1 LAFCIAALTAL
12 HTAQARCGL
21 STDHHG
27 CARCATVALASQGGI
42 FAAARV
48 ELPGR
53 FLWRAYRQ
61 MLARDAVPV
70 ESARD
75 ALPLTCRLMRHLPEL
90 AQAPGFEAL
99 AGLAAPR

>member
-1 LAFCIAALTAL
+1 
-12 HTAQARCGL
+12 
-21 STDHHG
+21 
-27 CARCATVALASQGGI
+27 VALASQGGI